1 VPPTPIPSPSWLTLI
16 VLSIFSRLRKA
27 LNRTPKNDAAEDY
40 PPSYS
45 VLIPAYNEQELISTA
60 LASCA
65 IQTVKPERVIILDDE
80 SISDYHEIVS
90 QMYPSAEIVRSERR
104 RGKAYNISK
113 YVHEIQSEYVLVLD
127 ADSHI
132 EPEYMQLLLQ
142 KRPFDVAF
150 GTIMPDDESGKVV
163 YGRQRLIEYILGQS
177 IWKRAFNLIGSS
189 NITGCFALYRTN
201 LLKTVGFP
209 SKTVTEDLDLSWIV
223 LEQNGKIVYVP
234 EAVGYTREPRTF
246 KEYSTQVKRWYKGFW
261 QCVKVHGASKVGK
274 NNSLTLSLNFVFID
288 QLLLAPIWLAFLV
301 GSLLLGLSSI
311 PAVAPFF
318 KHLLSIPFFS
328 WFTGAWYRWFPF
340 AVSYILAVASISF
353 DVAVITMLTLSSAK
367 SHHRTRLAA
376 SALPFYFFL
385 SWYNRFVFWISG
397 LKTVLQPVSTREETI
412 W

>member
-1 VPPTPIPSPSWLTLI
+1 MPPTPIPSPSWLTLI
-16 VLSIFSRLRKA
+16 ILSIFSRLKKSLKSKTQNNLSDER
-27 LNRTPKNDAAEDY
+27 

-45 VLIPAYNEQELISTA
+45 VLIPAYNEQELIGGA

-65 IQTVKPERVIILDDE
+65 RQTVKPERVVILDDE
-80 SISDYHEIVS
+80 SISDYHAIVHQS
-90 QMYPSAEIVRSERR
+90 YPSAEIIRSGRR
-104 RGKAYNISK
+104 QGKAYNISK
-113 YVHEIQSEYVLVLD
+113 YVQEINSDYVLVLD

-132 EPEYMQLLLQ
+132 APDYMEKLLE

-150 GTIMPDDESGKVV
+150 GTIMPDEESGKAV

-189 NITGCFALYRTN
+189 NITGCFAVYKTS

-209 SKTVTEDLDLSWIV
+209 SKTVTEDLDLSWTV

-246 KEYSTQVKRWYKGFW
+246 KEYSTQVNRWYKGFW
-261 QCVKVHGASKVGK
+261 QCVKTHGASKVGK
-274 NNSLTLSLNFVFID
+274 NNSLTLSLNFVFLD

-301 GSLLLGLSSI
+301 GSFLLGLSSI
-311 PAVAPFF
+311 PILAPSF
-318 KHLLSIPFFS
+318 KHLLSIGFFS
-328 WFTGAWYRWFPF
+328 WFTNAWYRWFPF

-353 DVAVITMLTLSSAK
+353 DVAVITLLTLSSAK
-367 SHHRTRLAA
+367 IHHRTRLAA

-385 SWYNRFVFWISG
+385 SWYNRFVFWING
-397 LKTVLQPVSTREETI
+397 VKTSLRPLSTREETI

>member
-1 VPPTPIPSPSWLTLI
+1 MPPTPIPSPSWLTLI
-16 VLSIFSRLRKA
+16 VLSIFSRLKKA
-27 LNRTPKNDAAEDY
+27 LGPKSENEVAEDRY
-40 PPSYS
+40 PTYS
-45 VLIPAYNEQELISTA
+45 VLIPAFNEQELISNA

-65 IQTVKPERVIILDDE
+65 KQTVKPERVIILDDD
-80 SISDYHEIVS
+80 SVSDYHEIVA
-90 QMYPSAEIVRSERR
+90 QAYPSAEIVRSSRR
-104 RGKAYNISK
+104 QGKAYNISK
-113 YVHEIQSEYVLVLD
+113 YVHEIQSDYVLALD

-132 EPEYMQLLLQ
+132 TPDYMQKLLE
-142 KRPFDVAF
+142 KHPFDVAF
-150 GTIMPDDESGKVV
+150 GTIMPDNESGKAV

-189 NITGCFALYRTN
+189 NITGCFAAYKTN

-209 SKTVTEDLDLSWIV
+209 SKTVTEDLDLSWTV

-246 KEYSTQVKRWYKGFW
+246 KEYSAQVKRWYKGFW
-261 QCVKVHGASKVGK
+261 QCVKAHGASRVGK
-274 NNSLTLSLNFVFID
+274 NNSLTLSLNFIFLD

-301 GSLLLGLSSI
+301 GSFLLGLSSI
-311 PAVAPFF
+311 PAAAPFF
-318 KHLLSIPFFS
+318 TNLLSIGFFS
-328 WFTGAWYRWFPF
+328 WFTSAWYRWFPF
-340 AVSYILAVASISF
+340 AVSYVLAVASISF

-367 SHHRTRLAA
+367 GHHRTRLAA

-397 LKTVLQPVSTREETI
+397 VRIAVQPLSTREETI